1 MVARGPFLA
10 ASAAALGAAAG
21 GRASAQTRIPLHIGA
36 AANDSF
42 AEAYYAQQL
51 GYFDRA
57 GFDVE
62 ITNFG
67 GGAQVT
73 TGVESGA
80 IDIGISSVISLAI
93 ATVRGLPFVYI
104 AGGGIY
110 TADKPTLALCVAKDS
125 PLHGAHDLEGKTIS
139 ISGIKD
145 LTHLSVFVYMLKS
158 GADPTKVSFI
168 ELPFSQVG
176 AALQRGTI
184 AAGIISEPSLSAA
197 VDDVRILAY
206 AESYIAKRLMVAGW
220 FSTMEWFKKNMAAAH
235 AFARVIYDAGRWAN
249 ANQDKSLLLLDKY
262 AKLEP
267 NAHPMAR
274 AVFLES
280 LPPDMIDPTL
290 ELAGRLKFTD
300 RRVRASEM
308 IAPGM

>member
-1 MVARGPFLA
+1 MIARGPFLV

-21 GRASAQTRIPLHIGA
+21 GRATAQTRISLHIGA

-110 TADKPTLALCVAKDS
+110 TAGKPTLALCVAKDS
-125 PLHGAHDLEGKTIS
+125 QLHGAHDLEGKTVS

-145 LTHLSVFVYMLKS
+145 LTHLSVFAYMLKS

-184 AAGIISEPSLSAA
+184 AAGIISEPALSAA
-197 VDDVRILAY
+197 IDDVRILAY
-206 AESYIAKRLMVAGW
+206 AESYIAKRLMVGGW
-220 FSTMEWFKKNMAAAH
+220 FSTMEWFQKNTATAH

-249 ANQDKSLLLLDKY
+249 ANQDKSLLLLEKY

-267 NAHPMAR
+267 STHAMAR